1 MSRLMTANGVGVLL
15 IIAWVL
21 FALIDM
27 WFDVVSLATFI
38 KISISVV
45 ALFLLALLLRYF
57 FSKSE
62 Q

>member
-1 MSRLMTANGVGVLL
+1 MSKLMTVNGIGVLL

-21 FALIDM
+21 LALIDM
-27 WFDVVSLATFI
+27 WFDVVSFATFI

-57 FSKSE
+57 YLKSDK
-62 Q
+62 